1 MGKITAIAILSMF
14 IMLTLTASA
23 SALPVQYMTYSKPL
37 KKMYKQNEDLVIVGT
52 IFNNRSTPL
61 KVLSFNAYV
70 ESPRVRGRNSTT
82 VYANVTKDINLMV
95 ETNHSLTSYID
106 ISLKNF
112 LPDKYNVTA
121 YFVFQYL
128 GEDIQKAYVIEDAQI
143 RVKPYVEIP
152 PIVMIIL
159 MIMLG
164 IVIVF
169 IGYGLTG
176 IFTKKKKG

>member
-1 MGKITAIAILSMF
+1 MAKVAATTILLLF
-14 IMLTLTASA
+14 ITLTFVASA
-23 SALPVQYMTYSKPL
+23 SALPAQYLTYSKPL
-37 KKMYKQNEDLVIVGT
+37 KKVYKQNEELMIVGT
-52 IFNNRSTPL
+52 IFNNRSLPI
-61 KVLSFNAYV
+61 KVLSFNAIV
-70 ESPRVRGRNSTT
+70 ESPDIRGRNATI
-82 VYANVTKDINLMV
+82 YANVSKEVNLIIEV
-95 ETNHSLTSYID
+95 NHSLTSYID
-106 ISLKNF
+106 IPLKNF

-121 YFVFQYL
+121 YFVFRYL
-128 GEDIQKAYVIEDAQI
+128 GEEIQKAYVIEDVQI

-176 IFTKKKKG
+176 IFTKKKKS